1 MNGKEER
8 EEIFIAGIFI
18 SLLHCFYVV
27 GSQNAYNIYII
38 FQYIQYVLV
47 KGLLE
52 IDKVKEIFMLT

>member
-27 GSQNAYNIYII
+27 GSQNAYNINII
-38 FQYIQYVLV
+38 FQYI
-47 KGLLE
+47 
-52 IDKVKEIFMLT
+52 